1 MPFGRVCFQKSPNF
15 AIGNKNHDSMR
26 FQTRQIIRILL
37 IFISTIATYPVF
49 GQVRYVFMTPEID
62 SICRN
67 TLDYVRIKQSL
78 TSQQFAIEQDVEQL
92 RHTIDILNQH
102 LEETINEQM
111 IVESELDAIN
121 RYLDSL
127 TPKRPDGPRPREN
140 IIDLLSERLSF
151 HGSYGLNLNQLA
163 LSNWAAG
170 GENSWAGKAFA
181 NFSLVYHKR
190 KFEQKL
196 VGAFAF
202 GISRFA
208 DKRIEKQD
216 DKIDLSYSLTLN
228 GKTQWNLS
236 GVVTF
241 NTQFAN
247 GYKYPNDSTVIS
259 TFFAP
264 AYLTLS
270 LGYSYKTKNERFQIL
285 LSPLAGKVTFV
296 MNQDLADQGT
306 FGVKKGYFDQDGNWI
321 PGENIAAAIG
331 VNTIINYKQPISKN
345 ISYTTTLNIFYNY
358 IERRD
363 DNRLRLDV
371 NWENHVNFIINK
383 YLSTMLF
390 VHLKYDHNATFPVYE
405 EIDGVQT
412 IVNYVP
418 KLQLKESVGIA
429 FVHRF

>member
-1 MPFGRVCFQKSPNF
+1 
-15 AIGNKNHDSMR
+15 MR
-26 FQTRQIIRILL
+26 FQTRQIIRIIL
-37 IFISTIATYPVF
+37 IFTSTIATYPLF
-49 GQVRYVFMTPEID
+49 GQVRYAFMTPEID
-62 SICRN
+62 FICSN

-78 TSQQFAIEQDVEQL
+78 TSQQFAIGQDAEQL

-102 LEETINEQM
+102 LEETLNEQM
-111 IVESELDAIN
+111 IVESELEAIN
-121 RYLDSL
+121 RHLDSL
-127 TPKRPDGPRPREN
+127 TPKRPDGPRPKVN
-140 IIDLLSERLSF
+140 IIDILNERLSF
-151 HGSYGLNLNQLA
+151 HGSYGLNISQLA

-196 VGAFAF
+196 MGAFAF

-216 DKIDLSYSLTLN
+216 DKIDLTYSLSLDS
-228 GKTQWNLS
+228 KTQWNLS

-270 LGYSYKTKNERFQIL
+270 LGYTYKTKNERFQIL
-285 LSPLAGKVTFV
+285 LSPVAGKITFV
-296 MNQDLADQGT
+296 MDQELADQGA
-306 FGVKKGYFDQDGNWI
+306 FGVKKGYYNQDGLWI
-321 PGENIAAAIG
+321 PGENINAALG
-331 VNTIINYKQPISKN
+331 VNIIINYKQPIGKN
-345 ISYTTTLNIFYNY
+345 IRYNTVFNTFFNY
-358 IERRD
+358 VERRN
-363 DNRLRLDV
+363 DNRLPIDV
-371 NWENHVNFIINK
+371 NWENTVNFIINK
-383 YLSTMLF
+383 FLTTTLF
-390 VHLKYDHNATFPVYE
+390 VHLKYDHNTMFPVYE
-405 EIDGVQT
+405 EIEGVQT
-412 IVNYVP
+412 VVDNVP

>member
-1 MPFGRVCFQKSPNF
+1 
-15 AIGNKNHDSMR
+15 MR
-26 FQTRQIIRILL
+26 FQTRQIIRIIL
-37 IFISTIATYPVF
+37 IFISTIATYPIF
-49 GQVRYVFMTPEID
+49 GQARYAFMTPEID
-62 SICRN
+62 SICSN
-67 TLDYVRIKQSL
+67 ILDYVRIKQSL
-78 TSQQFAIEQDVEQL
+78 TSQQFAIGQDAEQL

-102 LEETINEQM
+102 LEETLNEQM

-121 RYLDSL
+121 RHLDSL
-127 TPKRPDGPRPREN
+127 TPKRPDGPRPKEN
-140 IIDLLSERLSF
+140 IIDILNERLSF
-151 HGSYGLNLNQLA
+151 HGSYGLNINQLA

-196 VGAFAF
+196 VGAMAF

-216 DKIDLSYSLTLN
+216 DKIDLSYTLTLN

-270 LGYSYKTKNERFQIL
+270 MGYSYKTKNERFQIL
-285 LSPLAGKVTFV
+285 LSPIAGKVTFV
-296 MNQDLADQGT
+296 MNQDLADQGA
-306 FGVKKGYFDQDGNWI
+306 FGVKKGYYDINNNWI
-321 PGENIAAAIG
+321 PGENIVASIG
-331 VNTIINYKQPISKN
+331 VNTIINYKQPIGKN
-345 ISYTTTLNIFYNY
+345 ISYTTLLNVFYNY

-363 DNRLRLDV
+363 DDRLRLDV

-405 EIDGVQT
+405 DIEGVQT
-412 IVNYVP
+412 VVDNVP